1 MPRLEL
7 NATVTGVKLFN
18 LIIQEIDL
26 LIEWVKFWSDSMLT
40 LQYIQ
45 DQSHRFKVYVANRV
59 SQILESTSSNYLN
72 FIEEVKNPA
81 DICSRGVF
89 HPMQLLETNKHGQ
102 NWLSRL
108 KFLCGSNKMCNTKT
122 IKTLD
127 ETNPEIRKAQTFVA
141 INVVKENKYANWPK
155 IIRIMDWVLRIAS
168 ISKQENQKKRGEQA

>member
-1 MPRLEL
+1 MPRLDL

-40 LQYIQ
+40 LHYIQ
-45 DQSHRFKVYVANRV
+45 DQSHKFKVYVANRV

-108 KFLCGSNKMCNTKT
+108 KLLCGNNKMCNTKT

-141 INVVKENKYANWPK
+141 INVAKKDKYANWQK
-155 IIRIMDWVLRIAS
+155 LIRIMDWVLRIAS